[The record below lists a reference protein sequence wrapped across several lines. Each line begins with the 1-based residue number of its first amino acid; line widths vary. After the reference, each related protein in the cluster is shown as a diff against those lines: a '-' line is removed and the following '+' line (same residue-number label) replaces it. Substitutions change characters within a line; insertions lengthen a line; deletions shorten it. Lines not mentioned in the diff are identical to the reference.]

1 MKALPTPKR
10 GIVRPNVANLYQN
23 VLMPV
28 APPPA
33 GSPCLMRK
41 LSKKPVA
48 FLVACAAPVLVFIVL
63 VLTFGLFGESQLI
76 DVLFFASS
84 QLALMSI
91 PIGSGLALAYSWQ
104 NRARLRAD
112 RHYLALLLALGHVL
126 LLGLSLALIYWLIV

>member
-1 MKALPTPKR
+1 
-10 GIVRPNVANLYQN
+10 
-23 VLMPV
+23 
-28 APPPA
+28 
-33 GSPCLMRK
+33 MRK

-104 NRARLRAD
+104 NRGRLRAD
-112 RHYLALLLALGHVL
+112 RELLAGLLAIGHAALLAS
-126 LLGLSLALIYWLIV
+126 SLVLIYWMIA